1 MKHDLKLKHDLPITL
16 RLDAD
21 RAGQTAEAA
30 LAAALPGASES
41 FVAKLLRQGRVL
53 LDGRALEAGARLP
66 ASGTLE
72 VLEPLPGLGP
82 RPPAPNPAVPFA
94 VRHADEHLVVL
105 EKPWGV
111 TMHPGPGHGSDTLL
125 NGLVAR
131 HPELLQ
137 LGAERGFGLVH
148 RLDRETSGLVVVA
161 RTAEAYDGLTAA
173 FAARE
178 VDKRYRALVKGAPR
192 DGARA
197 GRIEAPIDGREAATT
212 WELVE
217 RVGHRK
223 WVVCVLTAH
232 PLTGRKHQLRIHLA
246 SIGCPILG
254 DKRHGAPTIPLA
266 QQIGLKRVALHA
278 EALAFAHPVTGA
290 RLAFEAPW
298 PRELEAAWGF
308 AKQVAPTAPGP
319 PGA

>member
-1 MKHDLKLKHDLPITL
+1 MKHDLPLTL
-16 RLDAD
+16 SLEAAQ
-21 RAGQTAEAA
+21 AGRSVEAA

-53 LDGRALEAGARLP
+53 LDGRAVQAGERLP

-82 RPPAPNPAVPFA
+82 RPPAPNPAVPFS
-94 VRHADEHLVVL
+94 VRHEDEHLVVL

-131 HPELLQ
+131 HPELLG

-173 FAARE
+173 FAGRE
-178 VDKRYRALVKGAPR
+178 VEKRYRALVKGAPR
-192 DGARA
+192 DNARE
-197 GRIEAPIDGREAATT
+197 GRIEGPIDGREAATR

-217 RVGHRK
+217 KVGHRK
-223 WVVCVLTAH
+223 WVVAVVTAH

-254 DKRHGAPTIPLA
+254 DKRHGAPTIPIA

-278 EALAFAHPVTGA
+278 ESLAFTHPVTGA
-290 RLAFEAPW
+290 RQAFEAPW
-298 PRELEAAWGF
+298 PKELQAAWAF
-308 AKQVAPTAPGP
+308 ARQVAPTAPGP
-319 PGA
+319 PGG

>member
-1 MKHDLKLKHDLPITL
+1 MKHVLPITL
-16 RLDAD
+16 SLEPGHTG
-21 RAGQTAEAA
+21 RAIEAA

-53 LDGRALEAGARLP
+53 LDGRTVQAGERLP
-66 ASGTLE
+66 GSGTLE

-82 RPPAPNPAVPFA
+82 RPPAPNARVPFA
-94 VRHADEHLVVL
+94 VRHEDADLVVL

-131 HPELLQ
+131 WPELLG

-161 RTAEAYDGLTAA
+161 RTAAAYDGLTAA

-178 VDKRYRALVKGAPR
+178 VEKRYRALVKGAPR
-192 DGARA
+192 DGARE

-278 EALAFAHPVTGA
+278 ESLAFAHPVTGA
-290 RLAFEAPW
+290 RLAFECPW
-298 PRELEAAWGF
+298 PKELAAAWAF

-319 PGA
+319 PGG